1 MLRISTL
8 LCFTL
13 CFSLAAAAENAAA
26 PAVESLMTPE
36 DFRAAGL
43 DKLTEAERAHLS
55 EWVERYR
62 GGVVTGPP
70 PRKTS
75 EQLAEEKKIEIVA
88 KVIPSFTGWS
98 GKTVFRL
105 DNGQIWQQR
114 QTGKLRYSGGDSTVV
129 ISPNMLGMYML
140 KHPDTNRA
148 VGVKRIR

>member
-1 MLRISTL
+1 MPRFSIVLIFMLCL
-8 LCFTL
+8 P
-13 CFSLAAAAENAAA
+13 LATAAEKPAA

-43 DKLTEAERAHLS
+43 DRLTDAERAHLS

-62 GGVVTGPP
+62 GGVVVGPA

-75 EQLAEEKKIEIVA
+75 EQLAEDKKIEIVA

-98 GKTVFRL
+98 GKTIFRL

-114 QTGKLRYSGGDSTVV
+114 QTGKMRYSGGDSTV
-129 ISPNMLGMYML
+129 IIAPNMLGMYML
-140 KHPDTNRA
+140 KHPESKRA
-148 VGVKRIR
+148 VGVKRIK